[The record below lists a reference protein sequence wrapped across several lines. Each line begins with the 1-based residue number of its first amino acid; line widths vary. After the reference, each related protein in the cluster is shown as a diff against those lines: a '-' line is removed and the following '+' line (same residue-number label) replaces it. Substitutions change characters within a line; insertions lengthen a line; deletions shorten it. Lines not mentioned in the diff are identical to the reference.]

1 MRKYPIINKA
11 IFFVLATLAA
21 HTSQAAEVESV
32 FISSQLDPN
41 SIIITEIDIIFV
53 YDQEIV
59 DSFPATKSQWYSSKK
74 QFVQSVGNKADVV
87 SIFVPQG
94 FDSAM
99 TSLPTR
105 RREALKVYLFGQH
118 DSSSM
123 APIDVTEI
131 QKVLVE
137 IDQFGIGVSIRR

>member
-1 MRKYPIINKA
+1 MLV
-11 IFFVLATLAA
+11 FLAA
-21 HTSQAAEVESV
+21 HTSQAAGVESI

-59 DSFPATKSQWYSSKK
+59 DSFPATKSQWYSSKQ
-74 QFVQSVGNKADVV
+74 QFVQSVGNKVDVV

-99 TSLPTR
+99 ASLPAR

>member
-1 MRKYPIINKA
+1 MA
-11 IFFVLATLAA
+11 
-21 HTSQAAEVESV
+21 
-32 FISSQLDPN
+32 
-41 SIIITEIDIIFV
+41 
-53 YDQEIV
+53 
-59 DSFPATKSQWYSSKK
+59 
-74 QFVQSVGNKADVV
+74 
-87 SIFVPQG
+87 
-94 FDSAM
+94 
-99 TSLPTR
+99 SLPAR

>member
-1 MRKYPIINKA
+1 ML
-11 IFFVLATLAA
+11 VSLAA
-21 HTSQAAEVESV
+21 HTSQAAGVESI

-59 DSFPATKSQWYSSKK
+59 NSFPATKSQWYSSKQ
-74 QFVQSVGNKADVV
+74 QFVHSVGNKVDVV

-99 TSLPTR
+99 ASLPAR

>member
-11 IFFVLATLAA
+11 IFFVPSTLAA

-137 IDQFGIGVSIRR
+137 IDQFGIGVSIQR

>member
-1 MRKYPIINKA
+1 MFVIINKT
-11 IFFVLATLAA
+11 IFFVLVSLAA
-21 HTSQAAEVESV
+21 HTSQAAGVESI

-53 YDQEIV
+53 
-59 DSFPATKSQWYSSKK
+59 
-74 QFVQSVGNKADVV
+74 
-87 SIFVPQG
+87 PQG

-99 TSLPTR
+99 ASLPAR

>member
-1 MRKYPIINKA
+1 M
-11 IFFVLATLAA
+11 
-21 HTSQAAEVESV
+21 
-32 FISSQLDPN
+32 
-41 SIIITEIDIIFV
+41 
-53 YDQEIV
+53 
-59 DSFPATKSQWYSSKK
+59 DSFPATKSQWYSSKQ

-99 TSLPTR
+99 ASLPAR

-123 APIDVTEI
+123 APIDITEI

-137 IDQFGIGVSIRR
+137 IDQFGIVVSSRR

>member
-1 MRKYPIINKA
+1 M
-11 IFFVLATLAA
+11 LATLAV
-21 HTSQAAEVESV
+21 HTFQATGVESV
-32 FISSQLDPN
+32 FISTQLDPN
-41 SIIITEIDIIFV
+41 SIIITEIYIIFV
-53 YDQEIV
+53 YNQEIV
-59 DSFPATKSQWYSSKK
+59 DSFPATKSQWYSSKQ

-99 TSLPTR
+99 ASLPAR
-105 RREALKVYLFGQH
+105 RREALKVYIFGQH

-123 APIDVTEI
+123 APIGVTEI

-137 IDQFGIGVSIRR
+137 IDQFGIVVSSRR

>member
-1 MRKYPIINKA
+1 M
-11 IFFVLATLAA
+11 LATLAA

-74 QFVQSVGNKADVV
+74 QFVQSVVVGKKADVV

-99 TSLPTR
+99 ASLPTR

-137 IDQFGIGVSIRR
+137 IDQFGIGVSIQR

>member
-1 MRKYPIINKA
+1 M
-11 IFFVLATLAA
+11 
-21 HTSQAAEVESV
+21 
-32 FISSQLDPN
+32 
-41 SIIITEIDIIFV
+41 
-53 YDQEIV
+53 
-59 DSFPATKSQWYSSKK
+59 DSFPATKSQWYSSKQ

-99 TSLPTR
+99 ASLPAR

-123 APIDVTEI
+123 APTDVTEI

-137 IDQFGIGVSIRR
+137 IDQFGIVVSSRR